1 MSRGRF
7 FLLLAVVAAVAVL
20 SAVYVTSQLEDPS
33 EPRPATQLTP
43 TRAAT
48 FEKISTPTTQRYK
61 GSTQASTRPS
71 ALTASV
77 KSSAISSIMGYPE
90 VMDAAITQRG
100 DQLSLVLIVF
110 SGTSSQRAKALGD
123 NFVRVVKSLSPDAS
137 PGRDI
142 GKGIYDYV
150 IGVYYPN
157 EKSVAQGAK
166 SRTSS
171 RISW

>member
-1 MSRGRF
+1 MSRWVIGIGITTCV
-7 FLLLAVVAAVAVL
+7 LIVIVVVAIMQHGDPEPEASPAV
-20 SAVYVTSQLEDPS
+20 
-33 EPRPATQLTP
+33 TP
-43 TRAAT
+43 TPGLS
-48 FEKISTPTTQRYK
+48 STPVVTPTKRSIQ
-61 GSTQASTRPS
+61 SPSRPS
-71 ALTASV
+71 ALTASF

-157 EKSVAQGAK
+157 EKRVAQGAK